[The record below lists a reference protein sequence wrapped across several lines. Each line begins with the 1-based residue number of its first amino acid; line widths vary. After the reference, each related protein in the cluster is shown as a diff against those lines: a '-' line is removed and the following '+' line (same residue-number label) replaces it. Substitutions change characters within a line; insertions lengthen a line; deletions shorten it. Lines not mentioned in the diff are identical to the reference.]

1 MGQVGNEE
9 GSRLARQ
16 GSFVGE
22 PRLLA
27 FEIAVEFT
35 LAGVTLSLKS
45 GYPPRADGQDRGCEG

>member
-1 MGQVGNEE
+1 
-9 GSRLARQ
+9 LARQ